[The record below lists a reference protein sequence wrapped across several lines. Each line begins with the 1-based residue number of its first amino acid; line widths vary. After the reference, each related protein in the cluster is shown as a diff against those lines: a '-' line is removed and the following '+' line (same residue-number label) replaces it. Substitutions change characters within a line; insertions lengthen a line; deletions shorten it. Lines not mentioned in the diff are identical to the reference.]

1 MFVKIY
7 ENLDSSA
14 LFRIKLGENKVFVT
28 YNSNIDKE
36 YAFSCQKFDIFAEK
50 VSKTLKNKESLGKLL
65 HKTIKEGELVPITE

>member
-1 MFVKIY
+1 MKTY
-7 ENLDSSA
+7 ENLDSTA
-14 LFRIKLGENKVFVT
+14 LFRIKLGENTVFVT

-36 YAFSCQKFDIFAEK
+36 YSFSCQKCDTFAEK

>member
-36 YAFSCQKFDIFAEK
+36 YAFSCQNCDTFWRKK
-50 VSKTLKNKESLGKLL
+50 CQKTLKNKESLGK
-65 HKTIKEGELVPITE
+65 TTT

>member
-1 MFVKIY
+1 MKTY

-14 LFRIKLGENKVFVT
+14 LFRIKLGENTVFVT

-36 YAFSCQKFDIFAEK
+36 YAFSCQECDIFAEK

>member
-1 MFVKIY
+1 M
-7 ENLDSSA
+7 
-14 LFRIKLGENKVFVT
+14 GENTVFVT

-36 YAFSCQKFDIFAEK
+36 YAFSCQDCDTFGEK

>member
-1 MFVKIY
+1 MFVKTY
-7 ENLDSSA
+7 EKLDSSA
-14 LFRIKLGENKVFVT
+14 LFRIKLGENTVFVT

-36 YAFSCQKFDIFAEK
+36 YVFSCQDCDTFGEK

>member
-1 MFVKIY
+1 MKTY

-14 LFRIKLGENKVFVT
+14 LFRIKLGENTVFVT

-36 YAFSCQKFDIFAEK
+36 YAFSCKKCDIFAEK